1 MIIERG
7 TTLMPA
13 YLLLSSP
20 DGSRPIV
27 ECPPGENPDEVAKN
41 HGATIYEYC
50 QSREEAEQRRAKDP
64 NGKAF
69 WL

>member
-1 MIIERG
+1 
-7 TTLMPA
+7 MPA
-13 YLLLSSP
+13 YLLLSPP

-27 ECPPGENPDEVAKN
+27 ECPSGESPDEVAKN

-50 QSREEAEQRRAKDP
+50 QSRKEAEQRLAKDP
-64 NGKAF
+64 NGKVL